1 MSDLP
6 AGWSTHRLDE
16 IADIRLGRQRSP
28 KNHLGPQMRSYL
40 RAANVGWAGLKLD
53 DVKSMNFSDSE
64 MGIYQL
70 RPGDVL
76 LSEAS
81 GSPGEVGKP
90 ALWSGELDECAFQNT
105 LIRIRPHDVDSL
117 FLLHYFRYVALTG
130 GFTGQARGVGIHHL
144 GRARIARWLT
154 PVPPPDEQ
162 RRIVDILEDHLS
174 RLDAAHSSLTS
185 AHLRLSVLHKS
196 VLMSLIPD
204 VSVYPAHWSRSTVS
218 DAGKVTLGRQRH
230 PDWHNG
236 ANMHPYLRVANVFE
250 DRLDLKDVKEMHWPD
265 DSFERFRLKPG
276 DVLLNEGQSPE
287 FLGRPA
293 MYRGEPIDIAF
304 TNTLIKFQ
312 AHDHVLP
319 EFALLVF
326 RRHMHAGRF
335 ARESRITTNIAHLS
349 ASRLKPIE
357 FPIPP
362 LDEQK
367 QLAGLAEHQLGDAAR
382 LGDQVG
388 LLKLRNRVLRRAL
401 LSAAFSGRLTGRT
414 TDMEIVEE
422 MAGV

>member
-1 MSDLP
+1 MQTASTNIRNIKASEYLKVPVPLP
-6 AGWSTHRLDE
+6 PLDE
-16 IADIRLGRQRSP
+16 Q
-28 KNHLGPQMRSYL
+28 
-40 RAANVGWAGLKLD
+40 V
-53 DVKSMNFSDSE
+53 
-64 MGIYQL
+64 
-70 RPGDVL
+70 
-76 LSEAS
+76 
-81 GSPGEVGKP
+81 
-90 ALWSGELDECAFQNT
+90 
-105 LIRIRPHDVDSL
+105 
-117 FLLHYFRYVALTG
+117 
-130 GFTGQARGVGIHHL
+130 
-144 GRARIARWLT
+144 
-154 PVPPPDEQ
+154 
-162 RRIVDILEDHLS
+162 RIVEILEDHLS
-174 RLDAAHSSLTS
+174 RLDAADSSLTS

-204 VSVYPAHWSRSTVS
+204 VSVYPANWSRSTVS

-250 DRLDLKDVKEMHWPD
+250 DRIDLRDVKEMHWPD

-304 TNTLIKFQ
+304 TNTLIRFQ
-312 AHDHVLP
+312 ANDHVLP

-367 QLAGLAEHQLGDAAR
+367 RLAGLAEQQLGDAAR

-388 LLKLRNRVLRRAL
+388 LLKLRNKVLRRAL
-401 LSAAFSGRLTGRT
+401 LGAAFSGRLTGRT